1 MDALAG
7 VTRRRSAD
15 ALRSQASVMLV
26 AANCECGCGSFAVS
40 SPGAVPAV
48 TMHDVPALVGNEP
61 PIEVLPVVSGDG
73 RLASVEMTYF
83 LTEAHGIPEESS
95 LTARWPD

>member
-1 MDALAG
+1 MASR
-7 VTRRRSAD
+7 TRRAD

-40 SPGAVPAV
+40 SPGAAPAV

-61 PIEVLPVVSGDG
+61 PTKVLPVVNDGG
-73 RLASVEMTYF
+73 RLATVEVTYS
-83 LTEAHGIPEESS
+83 LTEAHGITQAIA
-95 LTARWPD
+95 LTARSPD